1 MGGALGVFIGPR
13 FRPGLMNGDH
23 HNRKG
28 QSYKVFDIARE
39 LGMKEN
45 DVHRL
50 WGSFCDS
57 DVTGDGILQVNEF
70 LIMQKLENLHDFGKL
85 CFRVFD
91 LDGSGYLSFEEYII
105 VMWNLLTLD
114 DTSLPLFAFRIF
126 DADNSGKE
134 VGEVSLYPTT
144 GLTPTHSPHDKS
156 VPFPGVL
163 NRDELLECVKIVC
176 GGSKMSMDIA
186 LQFALENDRDKVG
199 EEKHERGGRV
209 MRSPLNHNTPRLSP
223 PPHSFF
229 LSPGRLY
236 FLRRIRTDDV
246 PVETADVPGLSN
258 HRRAP

>member
-39 LGMKEN
+39 LGFTER

-50 WGSFCDS
+50 WGSFCES
-57 DVTGDGILQVNEF
+57 DVTGVGILQVDEF
-70 LIMQKLENLHDFGKL
+70 LIMQKLDGLSDFGTL
-85 CFRVFD
+85 CFKVFD

-126 DADNSGKE
+126 DADNSGKQW
-134 VGEVSLYPTT
+134 GKHLS
-144 GLTPTHSPHDKS
+144 TPPLASHPRPPPHDKS

-176 GGSKMSMDIA
+176 GGSKVSMDIA
-186 LQFALENDRDKVG
+186 LQFAMENDRDKV
-199 EEKHERGGRV
+199 KK
-209 MRSPLNHNTPRLSP
+209 
-223 PPHSFF
+223 
-229 LSPGRLY
+229 
-236 FLRRIRTDDV
+236 
-246 PVETADVPGLSN
+246 
-258 HRRAP
+258 